1 MHAPHFSFDFSTLPT
16 GCIGNSST
24 SNCHRACEF
33 DNNGFGFGSWSGSG
47 SGSSYSASSGYF
59 NAKGNR
65 NAARSGKTRYEVTM
79 RLGANLTGYYRN
91 SEREQLAGV
100 MERQVSVEYSPS
112 PMIYPA
118 STLSTALRRRQRRRN
133 CPADLCP
140 DDYETTRLR
149 DLHVHSV
156 FQVQSPCPQ

>member
-1 MHAPHFSFDFSTLPT
+1 MHFIEFVIVLFIPHYFLFLPL
-16 GCIGNSST
+16 GCIGNSSA

-33 DNNGFGFGSWSGSG
+33 DNNIFGSSSSYGSGSG

-100 MERQVSVEYSPS
+100 MERQVSVREHQ
-112 PMIYPA
+112 
-118 STLSTALRRRQRRRN
+118 LR
-133 CPADLCP
+133 P
-140 DDYETTRLR
+140 T
-149 DLHVHSV
+149 
-156 FQVQSPCPQ
+156 